1 MGVSQEMQVWNLP
14 KAHLSSLPSPLPP
27 NGTTPFS
34 DQLLPQ
40 HTWESGGS
48 YDKVLLGTVDTRGSS
63 EGHRGLWVETPPTI
77 TSQSPPGV
85 QPPSLS
91 PSSPEALSSRRRSQ
105 RQADQFHWEVLPNTL
120 SPPCL

>member
-63 EGHRGLWVETPPTI
+63 EGHRGLWV
-77 TSQSPPGV
+77 G
-85 QPPSLS
+85 
-91 PSSPEALSSRRRSQ
+91 SSPNYYLPVPWQSAASISLALLTRGAFLQEKVSETR
-105 RQADQFHWEVLPNTL
+105 
-120 SPPCL
+120 